1 MKKAIKKITL
11 KKISKKTYSEFLQE
25 CLDTYDEKEIEEL
38 FVKAFTSTP
47 PMVQKLY
54 KAFLKSFMQ
63 TTLLHYTN
71 SDNNGIG
78 EVLTKEVFDQC
89 LKGFVK
95 RNNHTKLV
103 NGKYE
108 ETFFALSY
116 GLIGQ
121 ALNLREVRKRF
132 GLKKGFFG

>member
-1 MKKAIKKITL
+1 MKKPIKKITL
-11 KKISKKTYSEFLQE
+11 KKISKKPYSEFLQE
-25 CLDTYDEKEIEEL
+25 CVDTYNEKEIEEL
-38 FVKAFTSTP
+38 FVKAFASTP

-63 TTLLHYTN
+63 TTLLTYTN
-71 SDNNGIG
+71 NNNDGIS

-89 LKGFVK
+89 IKGFVK

-108 ETFFALSY
+108 ETFFAVSY

-121 ALNLREVRKRF
+121 AFNSREVRKRF